1 MHIEPDLCWNAVR
14 TRDRRFD
21 GRFFVGVTSTG
32 IYCRPICPARTP
44 ARRNVDFYASAAAA
58 EAAGFRPCR
67 RCRPETAPGSAAW
80 QGTSATVA
88 RALRLIDDGALDEG
102 SVEALGA
109 RLGVTG
115 RWLRALF
122 AEQLGASPL
131 EVAQTRRVHL
141 ARRLLD
147 ETSLPLEDVAAAS
160 GFGSAR
166 RLREALQRTF
176 RRPASE
182 LRRAG
187 ASVVPGLSLE
197 LGARAPFDPAP
208 LLAFFAARAIPGVES
223 VDGDT
228 YARTVTLDGAA
239 GVLEVRAMAGEQ
251 TVRLRVHSA
260 RPLPLLPVA
269 ARVTRMFDLE
279 ADATAIAAHL
289 SADPLLARAFRGR
302 AVRVPGAWDAFE
314 LGVRAMLGQQITVAA
329 ARTLAARIVAACG
342 EPLAVPHGALT
353 HLFPTPAALAGA
365 PLETLGLTRARAAA
379 LRGYATAVADGS
391 LKLDEL
397 GSAEEAEARLVQLP
411 GIGPWTAQYIAM
423 RAVHDPD
430 AFPAGDLIV
439 RQALARGGKL
449 PTERET
455 LARADRW
462 RPWRACATLALW
474 AHMSA
479 KNARAKTE
487 RRSRKP

>member
-1 MHIEPDLCWNAVR
+1 MTFDPNQPELLWNAL
-14 TRDRRFD
+14 TSRDRRFD
-21 GRFFVGVTSTG
+21 GRIFVGVSSTG

-44 ARRNVDFYASAAAA
+44 ARRNVNFYPSAAAA

-88 RALRLIDDGALDEG
+88 RALRLIDEGALDSG

-109 RLGVTG
+109 RLGVSG
-115 RWLRALF
+115 RWLRNLF

-131 EVAQTRRVHL
+131 DVAQTRRVHL

-147 ETSLPLEDVAAAS
+147 ESSLPLADVAAAS

-187 ASVVPGLSLE
+187 GPATAGFALE
-197 LGARAPFDPAP
+197 LRARAPFDGAP
-208 LLAFFAARAIPGVES
+208 LLAFFATRAIPGVES
-223 VDGDT
+223 VEGDT
-228 YARTVTLDGAA
+228 YSRTVRMDGVD
-239 GVLEVRAMAGEQ
+239 GVLEVTAPAARHA
-251 TVRLRVHSA
+251 VRLRLHSS
-260 RPLPLLPVA
+260 RPLPLLPVV

-279 ADATAIAAHL
+279 ADSAAIAQQL
-289 SADPLLARAFRGR
+289 SRDPLLARALKGR

-314 LGVRAMLGQQITVAA
+314 LGVRALLGQQITVAA
-329 ARTLAARIVAACG
+329 ARTLAARIVEACG
-342 EPLAVPHGALT
+342 EQLDSPRDALT
-353 HLFPTPAALAGA
+353 HVFPTPAALAAA
-365 PLETLGLTRARAAA
+365 PLESLGLTRARAAA
-379 LRGYATAVADGS
+379 LRGFAAAVAEGA
-391 LKLDEL
+391 LRLDEL
-397 GSAEEAEARLVQLP
+397 GSAEEAEARLVKLP

-430 AFPAGDLIV
+430 AFPAGDLVV
-439 RQALARGGKL
+439 RQ
-449 PTERET
+449 
-455 LARADRW
+455 
-462 RPWRACATLALW
+462 
-474 AHMSA
+474 
-479 KNARAKTE
+479 
-487 RRSRKP
+487 